1 MKKIGLRVNPT
12 DKRVDSFL
20 AKIIED
26 LAYFS
31 VKPIILNEDAE
42 QQGMYVEKK
51 AYLKEDLDLLVVL
64 GGDGTILNA
73 GRMSAMSQIPIL
85 GVSIG
90 SFGFLTSTDVGG
102 FRETFKSVIKGDFI
116 LENRPLLEGSIKEK
130 CFLSVNDFVVS
141 HHGHSSVSPF
151 EIQIDKSVLR
161 CKGDGLVV
169 STSTGST
176 AYNLS
181 AGGPVVDPEMS
192 CMLLT
197 PICAHLIGVRPMVIS
212 DKKVLISATKSKKY
226 SLSVDGQHAI
236 DFSNLQS
243 LEVRISDLFFKLIR
257 SRQSS
262 DFWTVV
268 KEKFHWGN

>member
-1 MKKIGLRVNPT
+1 MKKIGLRVNPV
-12 DKRVDSFL
+12 DRRVDSFL
-20 AKIIED
+20 PKIIKD
-26 LAYFS
+26 LKYFS

-42 QQGMYVEKK
+42 QKGMYVQKK
-51 AYLKEDLDLLVVL
+51 KYLEEDLDLLIVL

-73 GRMSAMSQIPIL
+73 GRMSAINQVPIL
-85 GVSIG
+85 GVSVG
-90 SFGFLTSTDVGG
+90 SFGFLTSTDVDG
-102 FRETFKSVIKGDFI
+102 FRETFKSVIEGNFI
-116 LENRPLLEGSIKEK
+116 LEKRPLLEGLIKEK
-130 CFLSVNDFVVS
+130 CFLSVNDLVVS

-151 EIQIDKSVLR
+151 EIQIDQSVLKY
-161 CKGDGLVV
+161 KGDGLVV

-212 DKKVLISATKSKKY
+212 NKKVLISAIKSKKY
-226 SLSVDGQHAI
+226 SLSVDGQHAV
-236 DFSNLQS
+236 DFSNLES

-257 SRQSS
+257 SQQSS